1 MTPTLCPLGA
11 QVTPGAARWAQVGVG
26 WPQPRPLG
34 LYRETGTARNDE
46 ICSCFQISLG
56 RDTMSKRKKLRT
68 SGGEGIRPPKLP
80 KNPRLGDS
88 DGDPQ
93 SSKLGHWHHPE
104 ETESRSGPAPS
115 AEQSREAPGQAASS
129 SPYEEA
135 GAPSRLLG
143 QPEKEPVRLPPS
155 QETLPEPS
163 AQQARSQP
171 REESPGLALQETRD
185 PGDQTQADGACPEP
199 SGQNPVTPV
208 PGDGDPQPLASSIAS
223 LEWGTVPSASER
235 ASQDH
240 LSKHGTNVPD
250 GGSTEEGWVP
260 GDHGQKGH
268 LPGSDAEEEPDQGAP
283 QEGGVRGEAGTE
295 LPEEC
300 QEEEDGIL
308 GPEPRYAAQGPP
320 GPLQMPSWTGG
331 GAEGSYSSPRC
342 SRLGAV
348 VIAGVS
354 TDATE
359 PEQRALG
366 VAGPDGTVNAR
377 VTASPSGKAPD
388 GGHSRALIGCM
399 PLNGETTGGRE
410 KARREDKPP
419 DDVPG
424 GLAASLAPAHEI
436 QEPTIGA
443 GDSSPLALKMG
454 PGVGQTQV
462 PGPDEEGLGGMC
474 LLPLLSQPVGKK
486 AAELGSHSHKQ
497 DLKGRSLSLGACAP
511 PVYREAVDGPPQDAG
526 ARQGSPDA
534 HTSPAGQPE
543 HPADS
548 SEQAVWEGS
557 SAMEL
562 YFLPDSQTQDAL
574 EAPGFEAPPEQDP
587 NGDQDL
593 RSRQD
598 GGCNRHRA
606 RPRHRALQP
615 EVRAGLGSTDP
626 QVPRNGWRGWGRGRM
641 WRAQYGSDPGVSVW
655 ARDPQRG
662 ASGTL
667 HRSWAPAGC
676 VINPS
681 FAELLGSEER
691 LQGSQPAL
699 LQADS
704 DYARVHACVCDL

>member
-1 MTPTLCPLGA
+1 
-11 QVTPGAARWAQVGVG
+11 
-26 WPQPRPLG
+26 
-34 LYRETGTARNDE
+34 
-46 ICSCFQISLG
+46 
-56 RDTMSKRKKLRT
+56 MSKRKKLRT

-88 DGDPQ
+88 DGQPQ

-115 AEQSREAPGQAASS
+115 AEQSREEPGQAASS

-143 QPEKEPVRLPPS
+143 QPEKEPVRLPSS
-155 QETLPEPS
+155 QTSVGRFVPRFEKPRKTVTGRAERREEDPRHGAFSLETLPEPS
-163 AQQARSQP
+163 AQQVRSQP
-171 REESPGLALQETRD
+171 QEESPGLALQETRD
-185 PGDQTQADGACPEP
+185 PGDQTQADSACPEP
-199 SGQNPVTPV
+199 SGQNPVMPV

-268 LPGSDAEEEPDQGAP
+268 LPGSDAEEEPDQGAL
-283 QEGGVRGEAGTE
+283 QEGGAQGEAGAE
-295 LPEEC
+295 LPEER

-308 GPEPRYAAQGPP
+308 GPEPRSAAQGPP
-320 GPLQMPSWTGG
+320 DPLQTPGWTAG
-331 GAEGSYSSPRC
+331 GAEWSYSSPRC
-342 SRLGAV
+342 SRLGDVA
-348 VIAGVS
+348 IAGVS
-354 TDATE
+354 TDPTK
-359 PEQRALG
+359 PEQRALE
-366 VAGPDGTVNAR
+366 VAGPDGTVNTR

-388 GGHSRALIGCM
+388 GGHSRALLGCM

-410 KARREDKPP
+410 EARWEDKPP

-424 GLAASLAPAHEI
+424 DLAASLAPAQEI
-436 QEPTIGA
+436 QEPTIGV
-443 GDSSPLALKMG
+443 GDSSPLALEMG
-454 PGVGQTQV
+454 PGVGQAQV
-462 PGPDEEGLGGMC
+462 PGPDQEGLGGVC

-497 DLKGRSLSLGACAP
+497 DLKGLSLSLGACAP

-526 ARQGSPDA
+526 ARQGSPVA
-534 HTSPAGQPE
+534 RTSPAGQPE
-543 HPADS
+543 QPADS
-548 SEQAVWEGS
+548 SEQAVWEGFP
-557 SAMEL
+557 AMEL
-562 YFLPDSQTQDAL
+562 YFLPDSQPQDAP

-615 EVRAGLGSTDP
+615 EPADHERPPGPGGLQAPQLLPESKAGREGPCSLHTKG
-626 QVPRNGWRGWGRGRM
+626 GWE
-641 WRAQYGSDPGVSVW
+641 SPS
-655 ARDPQRG
+655 RG
-662 ASGTL
+662 AVLEGLVGVCALTSA
-667 HRSWAPAGC
+667 RAPTSA
-676 VINPS
+676 
-681 FAELLGSEER
+681 
-691 LQGSQPAL
+691 
-699 LQADS
+699 
-704 DYARVHACVCDL
+704 

>member
-1 MTPTLCPLGA
+1 
-11 QVTPGAARWAQVGVG
+11 
-26 WPQPRPLG
+26 
-34 LYRETGTARNDE
+34 
-46 ICSCFQISLG
+46 
-56 RDTMSKRKKLRT
+56 MSKRKKLRT

-93 SSKLGHWHHPE
+93 SSKLGHRHHPE

-115 AEQSREAPGQAASS
+115 AEQSREEPGQAASS

-143 QPEKEPVRLPPS
+143 QPEKEPVRLPSS
-155 QETLPEPS
+155 QTSVGRFVPQFSKPRKTVTGRAERREEDPRRGAFSLETLPEPS

-171 REESPGLALQETRD
+171 QEESPGLALQETGD
-185 PGDQTQADGACPEP
+185 PGDQTQADSACPEP
-199 SGQNPVTPV
+199 GGQNPVTPV

-235 ASQDH
+235 ASRDH

-268 LPGSDAEEEPDQGAP
+268 LPGSDAEEEPDPGAL
-283 QEGGVRGEAGTE
+283 QEGGAQGEAGAE
-295 LPEEC
+295 LPEER

-308 GPEPRYAAQGPP
+308 GPEPRSAAQGPP
-320 GPLQMPSWTGG
+320 DPLQTPSWTGG
-331 GAEGSYSSPRC
+331 GAEWSYSSPRC

-354 TDATE
+354 TDPTK
-359 PEQRALG
+359 PEQRALEG
-366 VAGPDGTVNAR
+366 AGPEGTVNTR

-388 GGHSRALIGCM
+388 GGHGRALLGCM

-410 KARREDKPP
+410 EARREDKPP

-436 QEPTIGA
+436 QEPTIGV
-443 GDSSPLALKMG
+443 GDSSPLALEMG

-462 PGPDEEGLGGMC
+462 PGPDQEGLGGMC
-474 LLPLLSQPVGKK
+474 LPPLLSQPMGKK
-486 AAELGSHSHKQ
+486 AAELGSHSHKR
-497 DLKGRSLSLGACAP
+497 DLKGLSLSLGACAP

-534 HTSPAGQPE
+534 RTSPAGQPE

-548 SEQAVWEGS
+548 SEQAVWEGF

-562 YFLPDSQTQDAL
+562 YFLPDSQPQDAL
-574 EAPGFEAPPEQDP
+574 EAPGFEAPPEQKDV
-587 NGDQDL
+587 
-593 RSRQD
+593 
-598 GGCNRHRA
+598 RH
-606 RPRHRALQP
+606 
-615 EVRAGLGSTDP
+615 
-626 QVPRNGWRGWGRGRM
+626 
-641 WRAQYGSDPGVSVW
+641 
-655 ARDPQRG
+655 
-662 ASGTL
+662 L
-667 HRSWAPAGC
+667 H
-676 VINPS
+676 
-681 FAELLGSEER
+681 
-691 LQGSQPAL
+691 
-699 LQADS
+699 D
-704 DYARVHACVCDL
+704 